1 MSHHNS
7 PHHHQLIEPVNNG
20 HQGEDQV
27 KPEDVMQDV
36 IQTLDDEN
44 AELQPEAQDDVL
56 MDAHGQ
62 EHVDNHIAVVN
73 EVDQPPTQQ
82 QEQHKKK
89 RSEEARNLEDNHR
102 LNQ

>member
-27 KPEDVMQDV
+27 KPEDDV
-36 IQTLDDEN
+36 I
-44 AELQPEAQDDVL
+44 

>member
-44 AELQPEAQDDVL
+44 AELQPEAQDDVI
-56 MDAHGQ
+56 MDA
-62 EHVDNHIAVVN
+62 
-73 EVDQPPTQQ
+73 